1 MWGPFP
7 GQQLGPITCHG
18 SGTGV
23 PVPLTGPTQT
33 YVHGQTQVSLC
44 LVARLCLSVCLGHTC
59 LCCQPH
65 PTGGLT
71 GREGHDPKAL
81 RLEASGWV
89 CWPRCRF
96 SVQLAV
102 PTHRPPRKKPT
113 S

>member
-1 MWGPFP
+1 M
-7 GQQLGPITCHG
+7 
-18 SGTGV
+18 
-23 PVPLTGPTQT
+23 PLTGPTQA